1 MREITSN
8 FGSGSSSHSQI
19 LPKSAKT
26 FPSSS
31 NSQQLLHAMADF
43 KYGSTLPQVYAN
55 AALRYDGLP
64 GFCRKEKTGAFV
76 PISFRETYERGLDL
90 ATSLISL
97 GIEPREHVALL
108 ADNRLEWILADYAI
122 LLAGAAD
129 VPRGTD
135 ISDPELI
142 YILTHSDARFV
153 FVENKAMLARVQNC
167 RPQLPHLRGIIVMAP
182 EDISGGE
189 GIHRLDQLLAEGA
202 QKRSGGDQ
210 GAQERAR
217 AVRPE
222 DLCTIIYTSGTT
234 GTPKGVQLTH
244 ANMCSQIE
252 NLPIALRAGDRAL
265 SILPVWHSYE
275 RAFEMLCISR
285 GVGTYY
291 TSLRSLAEDL
301 KSVRPT
307 VMASAPRLWENLYL
321 KILSNVKS
329 APPIR
334 QKLFHLAY
342 AVTRNV
348 KRAERF
354 YRGQQLDEHGRGV
367 FQNLKLACTHALLWL
382 ASIVPAMLLDGIVLK
397 KLRAIVGGEFRG
409 TISGGGALQPH
420 VDEFFNFIGIP
431 VLEGYGMTETSPV
444 LAVRTWDNL
453 VIGTV
458 GEPYPHT
465 EIRIVDLQSGE
476 ILYPDS
482 RRSGSGRGLRGEIHV
497 KGPQVMR
504 GYYKDPE
511 GTARVLR
518 DGWMNTGD
526 IGMVT
531 FNGCV
536 KILGRSKDTIVLL
549 NGENIEPVPIEARLV
564 ESSFVDQ
571 CMVVGQDQKALA
583 ALIVPSFEHFRKA
596 DFSESTAAELA
607 ANPEAHRLID
617 EDIRRLIN
625 HSNGFKSFE
634 RITTWRFVPKPFEVG
649 DEMTNTFKLKRHV
662 ISERYAH
669 LISEMFP
676 K

>member
-1 MREITSN
+1 MPD
-8 FGSGSSSHSQI
+8 
-19 LPKSAKT
+19 L
-26 FPSSS
+26 
-31 NSQQLLHAMADF
+31 
-43 KYGSTLPQVYAN
+43 KYGSTLCQVYSN

-64 GFCRKEKTGAFV
+64 GFCRKDKSGAFV
-76 PISFRETYERGLDL
+76 PLSFRETYERGLDL

-97 GIEPREHVALL
+97 GVDSREHVGLL
-108 ADNRLEWILADYAI
+108 SDNCLEWILSDYAI

-135 ISDPELI
+135 ITDVELI

-153 FVENKAMLARVQNC
+153 FVENKAMLARVQHC
-167 RPQLPHLRGIIVMAP
+167 RPQLPHLRGIIVMASEYIP
-182 EDISGGE
+182 AAE
-189 GIHRLDQLLAEGA
+189 GVHRLDQLIAEGA
-202 QKRSGGDQ
+202 RKRQAGDRS
-210 GAQERAR
+210 AQERAS
-217 AVRPE
+217 AVLPE

-252 NLPIALRAGDRAL
+252 NLPLALRPGDRAL

-275 RAFEMLCISR
+275 RAFEMLSISR

-291 TSLRSLAEDL
+291 TSLRGLAEDL
-301 KSVRPT
+301 KVVRPT

-334 QKLFHLAY
+334 QRLFHLAY
-342 AVTRNV
+342 SVTRNV

-354 YRGQQLDEHGRGV
+354 FKGQQLDEHGRGL
-367 FQNLKLACTHALLWL
+367 FQNLNLAFKHALLWL
-382 ASIVPAMLLDGIVLK
+382 ASIVPAKLLDGIVLK
-397 KLRAIVGGEFRG
+397 KLRAVVGGEFRG

-444 LAVRTWDNL
+444 LAVRTWKNL

-458 GEPYPHT
+458 GELYPHT
-465 EIRIVDLQSGE
+465 EVRIIDLQNGE

-482 RRSGSGRGLRGEIHV
+482 MRPGGGRGMRGEIHV

-531 FNGCV
+531 YNGCL

-564 ESSFVDQ
+564 ESPFVDQ

-583 ALIVPSFEHFRKA
+583 ALIVPSFEHFRQA
-596 DFSESTAAELA
+596 GFTESTAAELA
-607 ANPEAHRLID
+607 ANPKTGHLID
-617 EDIRRLIN
+617 EDIRNLIN

-634 RITTWRFVPKPFEVG
+634 RIIAWRFVPKAFEVG

-662 ISERYAH
+662 ITDRYAH
-669 LISEMFP
+669 LIAEMFP
-676 K
+676 NQAE